1 MDRKVIDRLCSPNTR
16 QPLSLLDAT
25 GLEALNQAIA
35 AGAVAK
41 ASGDPQGEK
50 LREAL
55 LTRDRTQVFR
65 VDDGIPVLLAE
76 EAIDTAQI
84 ANFPEK

>member
-1 MDRKVIDRLCSPNTR
+1 MDRKVIDRLCSPHSR

-25 GLEALNQAIA
+25 GLAALNQAIA
-35 AGAVAK
+35 AGAVTK
-41 ASGDPQGEK
+41 VSGDPQGEK

-55 LTRDRTQVFR
+55 LTRDRKQVFR

-84 ANFPEK
+84 ADFPEK

>member
-55 LTRDRTQVFR
+55 LTRDRKQVFR